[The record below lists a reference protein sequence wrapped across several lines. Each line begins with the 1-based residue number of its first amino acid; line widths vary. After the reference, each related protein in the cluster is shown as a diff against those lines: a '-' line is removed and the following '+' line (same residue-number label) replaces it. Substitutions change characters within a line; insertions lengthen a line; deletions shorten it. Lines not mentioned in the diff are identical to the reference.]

1 MNTKE
6 VFVFNKGFSLIEL
19 MFVIVIL
26 GIILAI
32 AIPSYQSYALRADAS
47 SAEQAVQDVAMGL
60 NKHKTR
66 NFNFRGFA
74 LTLDPMVL
82 PVNSSGNNVKY
93 AITVR
98 DGANSSL
105 KLTDA
110 AALGQEWVIRAE
122 SKNPKNYTYLMVST
136 GFRCKSKTAA
146 NVTYSNCG
154 TGADSEKW

>member
-32 AIPSYQSYALRADAS
+32 AIPGYQSYALRANAS
-47 SAEQAVQDVAMGL
+47 SAEQAIQDVAMSL
-60 NKHKTR
+60 NKHRTR

-74 LTLDPMVL
+74 LTPDPMVL
-82 PVNSSGNNVKY
+82 PVNSSGNNIKY

-98 DGANSSL
+98 DGNNVSL

-110 AALGQEWVIRAE
+110 AALGQQWAIRAE

-146 NVTYSNCG
+146 NVTYENCG

>member
-1 MNTKE
+1 M
-6 VFVFNKGFSLIEL
+6 
-19 MFVIVIL
+19 
-26 GIILAI
+26 
-32 AIPSYQSYALRADAS
+32 
-47 SAEQAVQDVAMGL
+47 
-60 NKHKTR
+60 
-66 NFNFRGFA
+66 A
-74 LTLDPMVL
+74 LTPDPMVL

-93 AITVR
+93 EITVR
-98 DGANSSL
+98 DGTSTSL